1 MNSKIT
7 IPILIVIVLLP
18 FSIFGESK
26 LFMMYGIKLG
36 QKRNLVSDLYGKPF
50 KSHTFEDGYS
60 YDAYKLEE
68 HILVVE
74 SENKRPD
81 LVWAI
86 QIQGNKNPKYFGLN
100 VINLG
105 DPIEKVVST
114 FGKPDEIRKAFDEE
128 TKEELTS
135 IQYYS
140 YDQSRNFSIE
150 VQNQKVSSIK
160 LTFKGSANVNETL
173 DINETFRILKE
184 KNIYQVAQL
193 LDQNFIL
200 KEKDKKEFKMSGNP
214 IQTLNSKNEISN
226 RFFFLQNSLINLN
239 PNEILENLDLR
250 NNEQYIF
257 GKYLKFKS
265 GEEMFHLFFL
275 KTYEGWTLKEVN
287 IETTPKSSE

>member
-1 MNSKIT
+1 MKSKIT
-7 IPILIVIVLLP
+7 LPLLFVFVLFPL
-18 FSIFGESK
+18 SIFGESK

-60 YDAYKLEE
+60 YDAYKLDE

-86 QIQGNKNPKYFGLN
+86 QIQGNKNPKFYGLN
-100 VINLG
+100 EINLG
-105 DPIEKVVST
+105 DPIEKVVSV

-128 TKEELTS
+128 TKEELST

-140 YDQSRNFSIE
+140 YDRSRNFSIE

-160 LTFKGSANVNETL
+160 LTFKGSANVSETL
-173 DINETFRILKE
+173 DINETFRILKD
-184 KNIYQVAQL
+184 KNIYQIAQL
-193 LDQNFIL
+193 LDQNFLL
-200 KEKDKKEFKMSGNP
+200 KEKDKKEFKISGNP
-214 IQTLNSKNEISN
+214 IQTLSSKNEISN
-226 RFFFLQNSLINLN
+226 RILFLQNSLINLN
-239 PNEILENLDLR
+239 PIEISENLDLR

-257 GKYLKFKS
+257 GKYLKLKS
-265 GEEMFHLFFL
+265 GEEIIHLFFL
-275 KTYEGWTLKEVN
+275 KTYEGWTLREVN
-287 IETTPKSSE
+287 IETTLKSSE